1 MSPACAGQSI
11 PASVT
16 GKFSR
21 AENLIDQAA
30 TSPAKKARKLRQRA
44 RHLLQRA
51 GATATRAAK
60 GKKAKLSTPCA
71 GALED
76 AAGNVAAHL

>member
-1 MSPACAGQSI
+1 MSPRCVGQSV

-16 GKFSR
+16 RKLRR

-44 RHLLQRA
+44 RHLLKAA
-51 GATATRAAK
+51 GATAKHAAK
-60 GKKAKLSTPCA
+60 GKKAKLSAACA
-71 GALED
+71 ATLED
-76 AAGNVAAHL
+76 AAGSVAADL